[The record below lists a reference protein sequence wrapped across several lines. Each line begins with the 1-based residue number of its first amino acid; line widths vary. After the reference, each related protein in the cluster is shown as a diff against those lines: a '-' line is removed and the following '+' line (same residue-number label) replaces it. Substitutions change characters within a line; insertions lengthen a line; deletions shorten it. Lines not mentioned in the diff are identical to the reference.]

1 MDLIR
6 LEFNSGKT
14 KIIAM
19 PPIVASSRFPNK
31 PKLLD
36 QVRDVI
42 RRKHYSIRTEQA
54 YIDWIKRFIIYHN
67 KRHPAEMAEEEVA
80 RFLTHLARD
89 RDVAPSTQNQAL
101 SALLF
106 LYKEVLKHEIGWLE
120 KVERAKKPPKLPVV
134 LSRPEVK
141 RIFAHLHGVPKLM
154 AGLLYGSGLRLM
166 ECVRLRVKDV
176 DFELAQISVRDAKGG
191 KDRVTVLP
199 LNLSEPLRRHLVRVK
214 AQHDQDLEDG
224 FGSVHLPFALARKS
238 PNAARQWAW
247 QYVFP
252 SSRIS
257 IDPRTGRK
265 QRHHVAEGILQ
276 SALKRAVDA
285 AAIVKRANC
294 HSLRHSFATHL
305 LAEAYDIRTVQELL
319 GHKDV
324 STTMIYTHVLNRPGL
339 GVKSP
344 LD

>member
-1 MDLIR
+1 
-6 LEFNSGKT
+6 
-14 KIIAM
+14 M
-19 PPIVASSRFPNK
+19 PQAGK

-54 YIDWIKRFIIYHN
+54 YIDWIKRFIIYHG
-67 KRHPAEMAEEEVA
+67 KRHPGEMAEEEVA
-80 RFLTHLARD
+80 EFLTHLARD
-89 RDVAPSTQNQAL
+89 LNVAASTQNQAL

-106 LYKEVLKHEIGWLE
+106 LYKEVLKHEIGWLQ

-134 LSRPEVK
+134 LSRAEVK
-141 RIFAHLHGVPKLM
+141 QIFGHLHGVPKLM

-166 ECVRLRVKDV
+166 ECVRLRIKDI
-176 DFELAQISVRDAKGG
+176 DFELAQITVRDAKGG
-191 KDRVTVLP
+191 KDRITMLP
-199 LNLSEPLRRHLVRVK
+199 LNMSEPLRRHLLRVK
-214 AQHDQDLEDG
+214 AQHEQDLEDG

-238 PNAARQWAW
+238 PKAAREWPW
-247 QYVFP
+247 QYAFP
-252 SSRIS
+252 SSRLS
-257 IDPRTGRK
+257 IDPRNGEKR
-265 QRHHVAEGILQ
+265 RHHIAEGLLQ

-285 AAIVKRANC
+285 AGIVKRANC

-305 LAEAYDIRTVQELL
+305 LFKGYDIRTVQELL

-339 GVKSP
+339 GVRSP

>member
-1 MDLIR
+1 
-6 LEFNSGKT
+6 
-14 KIIAM
+14 
-19 PPIVASSRFPNK
+19 
-31 PKLLD
+31 
-36 QVRDVI
+36 
-42 RRKHYSIRTEQA
+42 
-54 YIDWIKRFIIYHN
+54 
-67 KRHPAEMAEEEVA
+67 MAEEEVA

-101 SALLF
+101 SAILF
-106 LYKEVLKHEIGWLE
+106 LYKEVLKHEMGCLE

-134 LSRPEVK
+134 LSHMEVK

-176 DFELAQISVRDAKGG
+176 DFELAQITVRDAKGG
-191 KDRVTVLP
+191 KDRVTMLP
-199 LNLSEPLRRHLVRVK
+199 VNLSEPLRRHLVRVK
-214 AQHDQDLEDG
+214 AQHEQDVEDG
-224 FGSVHLPFALARKS
+224 FGRVHLPFALSRKL
-238 PNAARQWAW
+238 PNAEREWVW

-257 IDPRTGRK
+257 VDPRNGRK
-265 QRHHVAEGILQ
+265 QRHHMAEGILQ
-276 SALKRAVDA
+276 STLKRAVA
-285 AAIVKRANC
+285 AAGIVKRANC

-305 LAEAYDIRTVQELL
+305 LVKGYDIRTVQELL

-324 STTMIYTHVLNRPGL
+324 STTMIYTHVLNKPGL

>member
-1 MDLIR
+1 MD
-6 LEFNSGKT
+6 T
-14 KIIAM
+14 M
-19 PPIVASSRFPNK
+19 VASGRPADK
-31 PKLLD
+31 PKLLE

-54 YIDWIKRFIIYHN
+54 YVDWIKRFILYHN

-80 RFLTHLARD
+80 QFLTHLARN
-89 RDVAPSTQNQAL
+89 RNVAASTQNQAL

-106 LYKEVLKHEIGWLE
+106 LYKQVLKHEIGWLA
-120 KVERAKKPPKLPVV
+120 KVERAKKAPKIPVV
-134 LSRPEVK
+134 LSRAEVK
-141 RIFAHLHGVPKLM
+141 RVFAQLHGMPKLM

-166 ECVRLRVKDV
+166 ECVRLRIKDL
-176 DFELAQISVRDAKGG
+176 DFELAQITVRDAKGG
-191 KDRVTVLP
+191 KDRITMLP
-199 LNLSEPLRRHLVRVK
+199 VNLAEPLRRHLLRVK
-214 AQHDQDLEDG
+214 AQHEQDLEDG
-224 FGSVHLPFALARKS
+224 FGSVHLPFALSRKF
-238 PNAARQWAW
+238 PKAAWQWPW

-257 IDPRTGRK
+257 IDPRTGKK

-276 SALKRAVDA
+276 NALKQAVEA
-285 AAIVKRANC
+285 AAMVKRANC

-305 LAEAYDIRTVQELL
+305 LGKGYDIRTVQELL

-324 STTMIYTHVLNRPGL
+324 STTMIYTHVLNRPGV